1 MVDEER
7 DEEGQEE
14 EEQETAPPPRTAT
27 RTRKHG
33 ANTPGVGSGNMNGG
47 AAPGKRAPRML
58 ADGTPNAKWDNREAE
73 LMWPEILDAIE
84 AKGHSAYEVSIQVVR
99 LSPAGADGAVPMGS
113 IDGNSATGDKQ
124 VGPGDR
130 LMQLITDQFHMPTQR
145 GPARYEVRFVWKQ
158 GSGRIGTGILNLPS
172 PAEIIALRN
181 AAYSAA
187 NEREQQAQQPQLGAP
202 QRQMPPQQAPQQYPQ
217 QPPWAP
223 YYGAPMYPGYGMGFP
238 NPPPYVPPAPGV
250 HHEPGIS
257 PELSAMRMELAA
269 TRGALNEALAAARE
283 GRQPRIEGVAQPQ
296 SEDAIAEKVTARV
309 LMALQKAGVGFQ
321 PAQPATVA
329 APAAAAATTTDGLR
343 GMVDQMISG
352 VFQTAVTTM
361 KSNFEKSV
369 RQVMGVGAPPEEAA
383 AEIAEPEVKDEF
395 KTPFDVAPVSDVKW
409 PDGSPVRYAADRS
422 SGDISPMGLAFGNP
436 YMVEKAMSVAT
447 NLTEALTDVLK
458 GAAQKGLGAPQQ
470 RPQQSPQVVREIPR
484 AASDATPTDDNTGNN
499 STPPTQI

>member
-14 EEQETAPPPRTAT
+14 EQETPPPRAAAKGKTQ
-27 RTRKHG
+27 TRKAG
-33 ANTPGVGSGNMNGG
+33 ANAPGVGSGNMNG
-47 AAPGKRAPRML
+47 RARML

-84 AKGHSAYEVSIQVVR
+84 AKGHSAYEISIQVVR

-124 VGPGDR
+124 VGPGER

-187 NEREQQAQQPQLGAP
+187 NEQQAQQTQLGQLGAP
-202 QRQMPPQQAPQQYPQ
+202 PRQPPPQQYPQ
-217 QPPWAP
+217 QPPPQYPPQPYGYGYAP
-223 YYGAPMYPGYGMGFP
+223 YYQQ
-238 NPPPYVPPAPGV
+238 PPPYVPPAPGV

-283 GRQPRIEGVAQPQ
+283 GRQPRLDGVAAPPVSEAALVEKVTAGVLMALHKSGVLQPQGVAQPAAQ
-296 SEDAIAEKVTARV
+296 SAV
-309 LMALQKAGVGFQ
+309 
-321 PAQPATVA
+321 
-329 APAAAAATTTDGLR
+329 AATTDSGIR
-343 GMVDQMISG
+343 GKVDQMISG
-352 VFQTAVTTM
+352 IMDTAL
-361 KSNFEKSV
+361 SAFGANLRKSV
-369 RQVMGVGAPPEEAA
+369 SQVMGVGGVPEEAT
-383 AEIAEPEVKDEF
+383 AEIAEPEPTKDEF

-409 PDGSPVRYAADRS
+409 PDGSPVRYAADRT

-436 YMVEKAMSVAT
+436 YIVEKGMSIAT
-447 NLTEALTDVLK
+447 GLTEALTDVLK
-458 GAAQKGLGAPQQ
+458 GAAQKGLGGVAQQ
-470 RPQQSPQVVREIPR
+470 RPQPPTQVVREIPKT
-484 AASDATPTDDNTGNN
+484 ATDASLPSNEE
-499 STPPTQI
+499 PPSNTQI